1 MDGFNPF
8 DIRQGGTGDC
18 WFLSA
23 LSAIAERKSLVTRV
37 IKPAV
42 NGSDAA
48 KEGGLYRFQFY
59 NMGEWHDIIIDNQI
73 PLEYSARP
81 GFNGQSVKS
90 QRL

>member
-1 MDGFNPF
+1 M
-8 DIRQGGTGDC
+8 QGGTGDC

-23 LSAIAERKSLVTRV
+23 LSAVAERKSLATRV

-48 KEGGLYRFQFY
+48 KEGGMYRFQFY

-73 PLEYSARP
+73 PLEYSARS
-81 GFNGQSVKS
+81 GLIGQRVESE
-90 QRL
+90 RL